1 MERQG
6 GIMVSKKDRR
16 QEGDSV
22 LESLRLERTTLTQD
36 EFAVACGIPRTTYQR
51 WVSGKTSAKLTL
63 PQLKAIARLLQ
74 IHSINELPDDFGPRD
89 RSHSQE
95 EVE

>member
-1 MERQG
+1 MVRQG
-6 GIMVSKKDRR
+6 GIMASKKERR

-51 WVSGKTSAKLTL
+51 WVSGKTPAKLTL
-63 PQLKAIARLLQ
+63 PQLKAIARLLE
-74 IHSINELPDDFGPRD
+74 INSINELPDDFGPRV
-89 RSHSQE
+89 RSHSE
-95 EVE
+95 EKPE